1 MDRVEFHRLAVLFSG
16 GLIEREM
23 RAAFSDVA

>member
-1 MDRVEFHRLAVLFSG
+1 MAMDRVEFHRLAVLFSG

-23 RAAFSDVA
+23 RVVFP